1 MKNIMLCG
9 GPSHS
14 RSDVRTA
21 SVDVEAEARFT
32 GSIVQL
38 VHVRVIEAGN
48 SYKIANLQNL
58 KNAWQPVVI
67 VNRMEHAHTMI
78 LFRSSVT
85 LFDI

>member
-14 RSDVRTA
+14 QSDVRTA

-32 GSIVQL
+32 DGVAQR
-38 VHVRVIEAGN
+38 VHVRVIKAGN
-48 SYKIANLQNL
+48 SYEIADLQNF

-67 VNRMEHAHTMI
+67 VNRMEQIHTVI
-78 LFRSSVT
+78 LFRSSIT